1 MRTGIKIVIIIF
13 IVVTATGCTG
23 TRHRKSAEK
32 APSIVS
38 GDYNAVISAIRENN
52 IIKEGFVIKKARI
65 KLEGTEFEGEFG
77 LTARLNSSGDMMASV
92 KGPMGIEVFRIM
104 AVGNDIC
111 GISKLTRT
119 VYVGKKDEL
128 MAKRGLPADF
138 LTIIFGD
145 MPDVYFDD
153 NDSVATSNIILKEED
168 ESFKREI
175 SVCFD
180 EMKVCAQ
187 DIYSIKDKKEVVL
200 LFSEFREAEGKKYAS
215 QIDVTEAENEFHI
228 QLNIEELV
236 RGYDDIIE
244 FNIPSYKR
252 ENL

>member
-1 MRTGIKIVIIIF
+1 MRTGIKIAIIAL
-13 IVVTATGCTG
+13 IVLAASGCAG
-23 TRHRKSAEK
+23 TRHRKSEEK
-32 APSIVS
+32 APAIAS
-38 GDYNAVISAIRENN
+38 GDYNAVISAIKENN

-65 KLEGTEFEGEFG
+65 KLEGTEIEGEFG

-92 KGPMGIEVFRIM
+92 KGPMGIEVFRIL

-128 MAKRGLPADF
+128 MAKRGLPTDF

-153 NDSVATSNIILKEED
+153 NDSVATNNIILKDED
-168 ESFKREI
+168 ESFEREI
-175 SVCFD
+175 SICYE

-187 DIYSIKDKKEVVL
+187 DIYSIKDKKEVIL
-200 LFSEFREAEGKKYAS
+200 LFSDFREAEGKKYAS
-215 QIDVTEAENEFHI
+215 QIDVTEAKNEFHI

-236 RGYDDIIE
+236 RGYDEVIE
-244 FNIPSYKR
+244 FNVPSYKR